1 MKRTQSWIATVL
13 VVSAIAGYFAV
24 QNNEPQES
32 TNAPAQVQITTPVA
46 ETGDTPV
53 VTDIPAYEGCAY
65 TWAYHDD
72 PELTRKFDDAV
83 QSIHPEAHANASLFG
98 EDCIYA
104 DGHSTFG
111 VMETDFYV
119 RVPVEDFST
128 EEDFGNLIKQV
139 LDIVT
144 TLPGEEVQGS
154 KGFVEFSFI
163 RGEVEQITLRVGVND
178 YLNGASEMAGTEL
191 FQKFYTPIPP
201 LQTPVPGTSTP

>member
-24 QNNEPQES
+24 QNSEPHES
-32 TNAPAQVQITTPVA
+32 TNPPAQIQVTTPVVEA
-46 ETGDTPV
+46 GDTPV
-53 VTDIPAYEGCAY
+53 VTDTPAYAGCAF

-83 QSIHPEAHANASLFG
+83 QSIYPEAHANANLFG

-119 RVPVEDFST
+119 RVPVEDFSA

-139 LDIVT
+139 LDIVI
-144 TLPGEEVQGS
+144 TLPEDEIQGG

-163 RGEVEQITLRVGVND
+163 RGEVDQITLRVGIND
-178 YLNGASEMAGTEL
+178 YLSSASEMDGVEL
-191 FQKFYTPIPP
+191 FQKFYTPIPL
-201 LQTPVPGTSTP
+201 LQTPIPVTTTP